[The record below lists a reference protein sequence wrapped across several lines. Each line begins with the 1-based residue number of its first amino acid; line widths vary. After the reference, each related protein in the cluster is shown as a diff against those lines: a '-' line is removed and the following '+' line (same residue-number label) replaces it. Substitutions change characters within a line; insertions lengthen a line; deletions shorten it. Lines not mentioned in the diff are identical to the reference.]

1 MTPKKN
7 RLPAELG
14 RAIPFRDVLA
24 ECRSLGVSTDEAV
37 LRLRV
42 KKVHLLLRHYG
53 LDASMK
59 NLWPVLA
66 LKLAVDFVP
75 GLRVTLPPGRPSKVQ
90 YPVNGIPLA
99 EGRPAPK
106 KAPGRPPSGTWY
118 GRGRQLLL
126 VLKYGKSLA
135 TQISNEEA
143 LYRAYRKELL
153 PEKHSDGELKGWAKA
168 DAKRVSDAKKTL
180 RKRR

>member
-1 MTPKKN
+1 MARKKN
-7 RLPAELG
+7 RLPTELG

-24 ECRSLGVSTDEAV
+24 KSRSLGVSADEAV

-42 KKVHLLLRHYG
+42 KKLHLLFRHYG

-90 YPVNGIPLA
+90 
-99 EGRPAPK
+99 EGRLAPK
-106 KAPGRPPSGTWY
+106 KAPGRPPSSTWY

-135 TQISNEEA
+135 THISNEEA

-153 PEKHSDGELKGWAKA
+153 PEKHSDDELKRWAKA
-168 DAKRVSDAKKTL
+168 DAKRASDAKKGL
-180 RKRR
+180 RKRE